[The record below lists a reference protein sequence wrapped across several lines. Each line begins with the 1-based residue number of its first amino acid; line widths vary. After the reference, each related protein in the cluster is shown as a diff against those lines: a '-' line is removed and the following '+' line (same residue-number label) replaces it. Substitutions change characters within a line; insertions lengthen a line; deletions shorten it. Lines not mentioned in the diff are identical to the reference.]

1 MSYQQYRPGGFQILP
16 TVVKNLLI
24 INGIMYLATW
34 VFQGK
39 FNLDLSS
46 YLGLHFLTSPEFRPY
61 QFVSYMFMHGSLMH
75 IFFNMFALWTF
86 GAALENVWG
95 PKRFFIFYMV
105 CGIGAGF
112 IQTAVV
118 GWDIHQTQQAINVF
132 YDSMAPDDFRL
143 FLKEKGFL
151 ASNDDGFLM
160 RIYNYVFGHKSNQ
173 NLLDFIDEWSADKS
187 NQSYA
192 IEAKMFCDGY
202 LNAKINSVTV
212 GASGAVYGVLL
223 AFGMMF
229 PNALL
234 YLYFAIPIKAK
245 YAVLLFGVLELWMG
259 LKNSGSDNVAHFAH
273 LGGMLFGYFLIIA
286 WKKKQFR
293 QDDF

>member
-46 YLGLHFLTSPEFRPY
+46 YLGLHFLTSPDFRPY
-61 QFVSYMFMHGSLMH
+61 QFVSYMFMHGRLMH

-86 GAALENVWG
+86 GAALENAWG

-105 CGIGAGF
+105 CGIGAGL

-118 GWDIHQTQQAINVF
+118 GWDIHHTQQAMNVF

-151 ASNDDGFLM
+151 ASSDDGFLM

-173 NLLDFIDEWSADKS
+173 NLLDFIDEWSANKS

-259 LKNSGSDNVAHFAH
+259 LQNSGSDNVAHFAH

>member
-1 MSYQQYRPGGFQILP
+1 
-16 TVVKNLLI
+16 
-24 INGIMYLATW
+24 
-34 VFQGK
+34 
-39 FNLDLSS
+39 
-46 YLGLHFLTSPEFRPY
+46 
-61 QFVSYMFMHGSLMH
+61 
-75 IFFNMFALWTF
+75 
-86 GAALENVWG
+86 
-95 PKRFFIFYMV
+95 
-105 CGIGAGF
+105 
-112 IQTAVV
+112 
-118 GWDIHQTQQAINVF
+118 
-132 YDSMAPDDFRL
+132 
-143 FLKEKGFL
+143 
-151 ASNDDGFLM
+151 
-160 RIYNYVFGHKSNQ
+160 
-173 NLLDFIDEWSADKS
+173 LDFIDEWSANKS

-259 LKNSGSDNVAHFAH
+259 LQNSGSDNVAHFAH

>member
-46 YLGLHFLTSPEFRPY
+46 YLGLHFLTSPDFRPF

-86 GAALENVWG
+86 GAALENAWG

-105 CGIGAGF
+105 CGIGAGL

-118 GWDIHQTQQAINVF
+118 GWDIHHTQQAMNVF

-151 ASNDDGFLM
+151 ASSDDGFLM

-173 NLLDFIDEWSADKS
+173 NLLDFIDEWSANKS

-259 LKNSGSDNVAHFAH
+259 LQNSGSDNVAHFAH

>member
-1 MSYQQYRPGGFQILP
+1 
-16 TVVKNLLI
+16 
-24 INGIMYLATW
+24 
-34 VFQGK
+34 
-39 FNLDLSS
+39 
-46 YLGLHFLTSPEFRPY
+46 
-61 QFVSYMFMHGSLMH
+61 MHGSLMH

-86 GAALENVWG
+86 GAALENAWG

-105 CGIGAGF
+105 CGIGAGL

-118 GWDIHQTQQAINVF
+118 GWDIHHTQQAMNVF

-151 ASNDDGFLM
+151 ASSDDGFLM

-173 NLLDFIDEWSADKS
+173 NLLDFIDEWSANKS

-259 LKNSGSDNVAHFAH
+259 LQNSGSDNVAHFAH